1 MKTHELCIL
10 LIICTQN
17 TFLPHT
23 LLPSMHMPCDNIPS
37 VPSACQVPHQL
48 TLILLDSDSASKLA
62 SNIAQQIYMQLKS
75 RFVDLLEPS

>member
-1 MKTHELCIL
+1 MKTHELCIV

-62 SNIAQQIYMQLKS
+62 SNIAQQIYMQLES
-75 RFVDLLEPS
+75 FC